1 MIERFGGWP
10 SLHNAEVLS
19 LRIDRYHD
27 QPFGDRPPSLTL
39 EVQLATAP
47 GVGADNEVPQGPTVT
62 LVFSGVGDLDLEGF
76 NHQNVLWGI
85 EVGSPPDTEGE
96 TSRFE
101 VDLSTSFG
109 LGGSFTCKRV
119 AVVGLSR

>member
-1 MIERFGGWP
+1 LIERFGGWP
-10 SLHNAEVLS
+10 SFHDAEVLS

-27 QPFGDRPPSLTL
+27 RPFGDRPPSLTL

-47 GVGADNEVPQGPTVT
+47 GVGADNEVPPTVT

-85 EVGSPPDTEGE
+85 EVGSAPGTEGE

-101 VDLSTSFG
+101 VDRSTS
-109 LGGSFTCKRV
+109 LGW
-119 AVVGLSR
+119 